1 MTRFHSVMLSPDS
14 VRRVRPP
21 TTTMANTRPDMT
33 KRWVDIAGDVRV
45 GRGCVDE
52 EEEEEDEEE
61 EELPSPASAAW
72 PRGDSGAVEVDCGRA
87 SKRVLLD
94 DADLSACRRADMLEL
109 GSRVLL
115 PGGVLVAKV
124 LALPEE
130 LEPDSREDQDD

>member
-52 EEEEEDEEE
+52 EEEE
-61 EELPSPASAAW
+61 LLLPASAAW
-72 PRGDSGAVEVDCGRA
+72 PTGDSGAVRVDCGRA
-87 SKRVLLD
+87 GKRTLLD

-130 LEPDSREDQDD
+130 LEPDSREDQND